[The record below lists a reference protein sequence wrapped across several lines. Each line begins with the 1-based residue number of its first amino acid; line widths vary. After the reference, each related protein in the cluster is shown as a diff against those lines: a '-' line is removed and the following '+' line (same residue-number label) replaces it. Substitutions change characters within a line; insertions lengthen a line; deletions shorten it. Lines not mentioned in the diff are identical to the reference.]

1 MVCMTFS
8 GFQSLLNSIRLS
20 SMIVPSRSSS
30 MFIGIIGM
38 TFLLVHMHIH
48 MHMHTHIHMHM
59 HRHFTT
65 ASQKNERMER

>member
-1 MVCMTFS
+1 
-8 GFQSLLNSIRLS
+8 
-20 SMIVPSRSSS
+20 

-48 MHMHTHIHMHM
+48 MHMH
-59 HRHFTT
+59 RHFTT